1 LRACPFIVGMM
12 VYDGRCMVIHSLD
25 YFAALVQQD
34 DSIPLF
40 EAALAIAQDADPQLD
55 LAATQAEVDALAAT
69 LQRRLAADA
78 SSVQKLR
85 MLNHFFYHELG
96 FAGNVNDYYDPDNS
110 YLHRVLSTRR
120 GIPISLAVLYME
132 LAQQIG
138 LNVKG
143 ISFPGHF
150 LMKLSVQA
158 GEIVLDPFNGASLS
172 REELEERLEPYFEQ
186 QSYPGAIPLSYYL
199 HAAHPREILVR
210 MLRNLKTLFVEHV
223 RWQRVLSVQQ
233 RLVILLP
240 GDVIERRD
248 RGLAYANVECPQAAL
263 QDIEAYL
270 SERPYAPDAEV
281 LRDKLPELREASRRL
296 N

>member
-1 LRACPFIVGMM
+1 MEIKA
-12 VYDGRCMVIHSLD
+12 LD
-25 YFAALVQQD
+25 YFASLVQQD

-55 LAATQAEVDALAAT
+55 LTATQAEVDTLAAR
-69 LQRRLAADA
+69 LQRRLPSDA

-85 MLNHFFYHELG
+85 LLNHFFYQELG

-143 ISFPGHF
+143 VSFPGHF
-150 LMKLSVQA
+150 LMKMSIQS
-158 GEIVLDPFNGASLS
+158 GDIVLDPFNGASLS
-172 REELEERLEPYFEQ
+172 REELEERLEPYFEHNR
-186 QSYPGAIPLSYYL
+186 YPGAIPLAYYL
-199 HAAHPREILVR
+199 HAAHPREILAR
-210 MLRNLKTLFVEHV
+210 MLRNLKALFLEHT
-223 RWQRVLSVQQ
+223 RWQRVLGVQQ

-240 GDVIERRD
+240 DDITERRD
-248 RGLAYANVECPQAAL
+248 RGLAFANLECPQAAL
-263 QDIEAYL
+263 DDLEAYL
-270 SERPYAPDAEV
+270 AERPHAADADT
-281 LRDKLPELREASRRL
+281 LRRKLPELRLASRRL

>member
-1 LRACPFIVGMM
+1 
-12 VYDGRCMVIHSLD
+12 MVINSLD

-55 LAATQAEVDALAAT
+55 LAATQAEVDILAAT

-78 SSVQKLR
+78 SSIQKLR

-132 LAQQIG
+132 LAQQVG

-158 GEIVLDPFNGASLS
+158 GDIVLDPFNGASLS

-210 MLRNLKTLFVEHV
+210 MLRNLKTLFVEHM

-233 RLVILLP
+233 RLIILLP
-240 GDVIERRD
+240 GDVTERRD

-270 SERPYAPDAEV
+270 SERPYAPDADM
-281 LRDKLPELREASRRL
+281 LREKLPELREASRRL

>member
-1 LRACPFIVGMM
+1 MRVCPFIACMM

-55 LAATQAEVDALAAT
+55 LTATQAEVDVLAAT

-132 LAQQIG
+132 LAQQVG

-158 GEIVLDPFNGASLS
+158 GDIVLDPFNGASLS

-240 GDVIERRD
+240 GDITERRD

-270 SERPYAPDAEV
+270 SERPYAPDADM

>member
-1 LRACPFIVGMM
+1 
-12 VYDGRCMVIHSLD
+12 MVINSLD

-55 LAATQAEVDALAAT
+55 LAATQAEVDVLAAT

-132 LAQQIG
+132 LAQQVG

-158 GEIVLDPFNGASLS
+158 GDIVLDPFNGASLS

-240 GDVIERRD
+240 GDVTERRD
-248 RGLAYANVECPQAAL
+248 RGLAYANIECFQAAL
-263 QDIEAYL
+263 HDIEAYL
-270 SERPYAPDAEV
+270 SERPYAPDADM
-281 LRDKLPELREASRRL
+281 LREKLPELREASRRL

>member
-1 LRACPFIVGMM
+1 MM
-12 VYDGRCMVIHSLD
+12 IKSLD
-25 YFAALVQQD
+25 YFASLVQQD

-40 EAALAIAQDADPQLD
+40 EAALAIAQDVDPQLD
-55 LAATQAEVDALAAT
+55 LSATQAELDILAAR
-69 LQRRLAADA
+69 LQRRLASDA

-110 YLHRVLSTRR
+110 YLHRVISTRR
-120 GIPISLAVLYME
+120 GIPISLAVVYME

-150 LMKLSVQA
+150 LMKLSVQS
-158 GEIVLDPFNGASLS
+158 GDIVLDPFNGVSLS

-186 QSYPGAIPLSYYL
+186 QGYPSEIPLGSYL
-199 HAAHPREILVR
+199 QAAAPRDILVR
-210 MLRNLKTLFVEHV
+210 MLRNLKALFVEHL
-223 RWQRVLSVQQ
+223 RWQRVLGVQQ

-240 GDVIERRD
+240 DDITERRD
-248 RGLAYANVECPQAAL
+248 RGLAYANLECPQAAL
-263 QDIEAYL
+263 RDLEAYL
-270 SERPYAPDAEV
+270 AARPHASDV
-281 LRDKLPELREASRRL
+281 DMISGRLPELREACKRL